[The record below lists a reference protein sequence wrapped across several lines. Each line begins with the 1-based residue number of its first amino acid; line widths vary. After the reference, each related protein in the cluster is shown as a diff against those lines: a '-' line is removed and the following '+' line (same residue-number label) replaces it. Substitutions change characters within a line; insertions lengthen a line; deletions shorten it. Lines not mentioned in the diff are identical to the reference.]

1 MSRSSLLIAG
11 LLCSALAACGN
22 QTEISPVLGAITQA
36 AKGATT
42 KAKGPAAPPAEVTRA
57 DLAQLKVP
65 VIKGELKSGNATF
78 YLVPISVKGNVQT
91 WSTSDKLTVT
101 FRDSVMSET
110 RGFGPDIMQSS
121 GPTLAQLRSGNSTHR
136 RSYVYL
142 DGGDQLIRISY
153 DCTARSAGPATVT
166 VVGLQHSTTHVVETC
181 TANGASFTNEYWF
194 ENGGKLRKSKELL
207 VSEWGH
213 LELAR
218 VIDGG

>member
-1 MSRSSLLIAG
+1 MSRSSLLIAA
-11 LLCSALAACGN
+11 LLCGAVAGCGN
-22 QTEISPVLGAITQA
+22 QTEISPVLGAIAST
-36 AKGATT
+36 AKGLRQG
-42 KAKGPAAPPAEVTRA
+42 KGVAAPPAEVTRA
-57 DLAQLKVP
+57 DLAKLNVP

-78 YLVPISVKGNVQT
+78 YLVPIAVKGDIQT

-101 FRDSVMSET
+101 FRNGVMAET
-110 RGFGPDIMQSS
+110 RGFGPDIMQST

-142 DGGDQLIRISY
+142 DGGDQLIRVSY

-166 VVGLQHSTTHVVETC
+166 VVAQQHSTTHVVENC
-181 TANGASFTNEYWF
+181 TSKGVNFTNDYWF
-194 ENGGKLRKSKELL
+194 ETSGKLRKSKELL
-207 VSEWGH
+207 VPEWGH